1 MYRYI
6 FWFDNGNGGSSMS
19 NLMLGVVLMFGIAM
33 IICIGCI
40 LAKGSQDHIDYMND
54 RIRKDQKWRDR
65 NNG

>member
-1 MYRYI
+1 MA
-6 FWFDNGNGGSSMS
+6 D
-19 NLMLGVVLMFGIAM
+19 LMLGVVLMFGVAM

-65 NNG
+65 NNGWNEWTTLWNNRQK

>member
-1 MYRYI
+1 MA
-6 FWFDNGNGGSSMS
+6 D
-19 NLMLGVVLMFGIAM
+19 LMLGVILMFGIAM

-65 NNG
+65 NNGWNEWTTLWNNR

>member
-1 MYRYI
+1 MA
-6 FWFDNGNGGSSMS
+6 D
-19 NLMLGVVLMFGIAM
+19 LMLGVVLMFGIAM

-65 NNG
+65 NNGWNEWTTLWNNRQKQRY